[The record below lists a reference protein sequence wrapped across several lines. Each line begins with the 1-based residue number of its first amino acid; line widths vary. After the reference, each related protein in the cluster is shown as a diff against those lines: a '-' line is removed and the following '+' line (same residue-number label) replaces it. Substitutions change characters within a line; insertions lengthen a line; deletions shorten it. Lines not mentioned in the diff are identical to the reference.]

1 MPGPAVKTDRQTR
14 RLDATAVGEAIKE
27 SVGLRDEKTGRL
39 KITKHSDGQ
48 SLYLL
53 TRDGLGWWQYQWREG
68 SKSRSKMLGS
78 AADMSP
84 SRARIKREEHATERR
99 KGRTVERRG
108 AAVRRANPEAAG
120 KLFGDVVTEF
130 IEGYWLPVK
139 GADPAWM
146 PGAADSWKGKLEGGE
161 AKSYRRTLLKRGTL
175 AARPVAEID
184 TDDVQHHL
192 AGWND
197 KPVTREKVRFRIE
210 IVLNNAKSRGFCDG
224 DNPASADI
232 FKHLPGPKADKVEH
246 HPAMLSENVPTFM
259 VDLLALGTVASR
271 ALAFTILTA
280 ARTNETLEMRWRE
293 VDFKNKVWI
302 VPASRMKETEEHRV
316 PLSPEALKLIGK
328 PGMPDDHVFPSPEK
342 GPASPIWNK
351 AMPDI
356 LHKFLKRGKISTVD
370 NDRCPVP
377 HGFRTTFSGDW
388 GVKNKFPLELRD
400 MALAHAV
407 GDHVVKAYN
416 RPLPE
421 LYKVRIPM
429 MLRWSKFVCSKVK
442 L

>member
-1 MPGPAVKTDRQTR
+1 MPKLDPKKVAKAINDSVGVKTLT
-14 RLDATAVGEAIKE
+14 
-27 SVGLRDEKTGRL
+27 
-39 KITKHSDGQ
+39 KISDGH

-53 TRDGLGWWQYQWREG
+53 TRNGRGYWSYAWRDGASFRT
-68 SKSRSKMLGS
+68 KMLGT
-78 AADMSP
+78 AGTAPGDLSP
-84 SRARIKREEHATERR
+84 LKARQAREELATERR
-99 KGRTVERRG
+99 NGRTVERRG
-108 AAVRRANPEAAG
+108 ATNRKANPEPTATAG

-146 PGAADSWKGKLEGGE
+146 HGSAESWKGGLEGGE
-161 AKSYRRTLLKRGTL
+161 AKSYRRTLLKRGTI
-175 AARPVAEID
+175 AARLVAEID

-197 KPVTREKVRFRIE
+197 KPVTREKVRSRIE
-210 IVLNNAKSRGFCDG
+210 VVLANAKSRGFCQG
-224 DNPASADI
+224 DNPASAEV
-232 FKHLPGPKADKVEH
+232 FKHLPGPKAEKVEH
-246 HPAMLSENVPTFM
+246 HPAMLSEHVPAFM

-293 VDFKNKVWI
+293 VDHKNNVWI
-302 VPASRMKETEEHRV
+302 VPASRMKESEEHRV

-328 PGMPDDHVFPSPEK
+328 PGKPDDHVFPSPEK

-370 NDRCPVP
+370 NGRCPVP

-407 GDHVVKAYN
+407 GDAVAKAYN

-429 MLRWSKFVCSKVK
+429 MLRWSKFAMSKANSK
-442 L
+442 